1 MPDPA
6 ASPPPFSTP
15 RPRPPRA
22 WSWREFWTRRLA
34 DLVLRAP
41 WTILAISAAL
51 AIGGAVLAWRGLGLD
66 ADTNSLIAPDRP
78 FMKLYRAFLEEFGDL
93 EYLYVVVDSR
103 PSGGEDP
110 DDRGRRAAESA
121 VDELIE
127 GLRSIPSLPAVHGRI
142 EPSEQLR
149 LATRAMEIDRL
160 EALATASGGVG
171 DLASGD
177 ATTAIRGA
185 SERLATLLSR
195 GLALDDRARR
205 TLAAEAILVLD
216 VVASAEGTGGAE
228 PSLAEPPDPQYLR
241 SDTGRIYFVAVMPA
255 KDFGRLEAIAEPLA
269 AIRKVIAE
277 VAARHP
283 EVEIGLTGK
292 PVLQADE
299 LSTTN
304 EDMRLATGI
313 SFSIVAGLFVVVF
326 RGLRRPLLAIIA
338 FAMAFAWTCGV
349 AALLVGH
356 LNLLSIVF
364 TLVLVGVGLDYG
376 VHVVA
381 RFMEARRR
389 RLASGA
395 IRDVM
400 RTAVP
405 GNVTGSLT
413 SAAAFLL
420 ALTTTFEGLR
430 ELGVIA
436 GSGLLLCALAMCVVL
451 PALLWLTERRGRRSA
466 REPLPPPS
474 AVVETVA
481 RRRPPAR
488 APDVL
493 LLAAVGLVTLAGIV
507 LAARSLRFETNLL
520 ELQAEGLPSVEWEH
534 RVFDDSVSASWFG
547 AIVVPDLAGA
557 ARVVVA
563 AKDHPEIGR
572 TASILD
578 LIRPEDDRRIAA
590 RARIRS
596 AIEQAPAASVAS
608 DRWTPA
614 ELSTAADRLA
624 LLARAAA
631 SQAPE
636 ESRRLLATSERLRRL
651 IDRLGKTGAD
661 ADADDAHDAR
671 AAIDAAIESASSN
684 LRLMAEGDGTRLR
697 EALPA
702 ALRDQMMAPSGRFL
716 VRLMP
721 SGDAW
726 SLEPLE
732 RFVEAIR
739 SIDPQATGVPMTQLE
754 SIRDM
759 TRAFMQMA
767 ILAFLAVA
775 ILVWLDF
782 RSVLATLV
790 CLCTLVVGLG
800 WTLGAMA
807 ASGTSLNLAN
817 FFAVPILM
825 GLGIDS
831 SVHLVHRARE
841 QRGGRIRYGATA
853 KAVVLTAA
861 TTAIGFGALVFA
873 SHRGLQT
880 LGMVMLVGSIACL
893 GAAMLVVPSLLRLAG
908 WERRRAAP
916 GEGRA
921 P

>member
-1 MPDPA
+1 MLDPA
-6 ASPPPFSTP
+6 PP
-15 RPRPPRA
+15 RPASSRPLAARA
-22 WSWREFWTRRLA
+22 WSWREAWTRFLA

-41 WTILAISAAL
+41 WTIVAASAAL
-51 AIGGAVLAWRGLGLD
+51 AVGGTVLAWRGLGLD

-103 PSGGEDP
+103 PDGGEDLEG
-110 DDRGRRAAESA
+110 RGRLASEAA

-127 GLRSIPSLPAVHGRI
+127 GLRAIPSLPAVHGRI
-142 EPSEQLR
+142 DPSEQLR
-149 LATRAMEIDRL
+149 LATRAMEIERL
-160 EALATASGGVG
+160 EALASAAGGVSV
-171 DLASGD
+171 LASGD
-177 ATTAIRGA
+177 PTAAIRGA
-185 SERLATLLSR
+185 SKDLATLLAR
-195 GLALDDRARR
+195 GLTLDDAARR
-205 TLAAEAILVLD
+205 TLGSQAILVLD
-216 VVASAEGTGGAE
+216 VVASADDADEAE
-228 PSLAEPPDPQYLR
+228 PSLADAPAPQYLR
-241 SDTGRIYFVAVMPA
+241 SDTGRMSFVAVMPA

-269 AIRKVIAE
+269 AIRAVVAE

-299 LSTTN
+299 LATTN
-304 EDMRLATGI
+304 RDMRLATGI

-326 RGLRRPLLAIIA
+326 RGVRRPLLAIAA

-405 GNVTGSLT
+405 GNLTGSLT
-413 SAAAFLL
+413 SAAVFLL
-420 ALTTTFEGLR
+420 ALTTTFQGLR

-436 GSGLLLCALAMCVVL
+436 GSGLLLCGLAMCLVL
-451 PALLWLTERRGRRSA
+451 PALLWLTERRGRRA
-466 REPLPPPS
+466 GREPRPS
-474 AVVETVA
+474 ATAVVETVA

-488 APDVL
+488 WPDVVV
-493 LLAAVGLVTLAGIV
+493 LAAVGLVTLAGIV
-507 LAARSLRFETNLL
+507 LASRSLRFETNLL
-520 ELQAEGLPSVEWEH
+520 DLQAEGLPSVEWEH
-534 RVFDDSVSASWFG
+534 RVFEDSVSASWFG
-547 AIVVPDLAGA
+547 AIAVPDLAGA
-557 ARVVVA
+557 SRVLEAARA
-563 AKDHPEIGR
+563 HPEIGR
-572 TASILD
+572 SASILD
-578 LIRPEDDRRIAA
+578 LIRPDDDRRAAA
-590 RARIRS
+590 RARLREAVGTS
-596 AIEQAPAASVAS
+596 PVAPAEPHAEP
-608 DRWTPA
+608 WTSA
-614 ELSTAADRLA
+614 DLAAATDRLGF
-624 LLARAAA
+624 LARAAA

-651 IDRLGKTGAD
+651 VDRLEQGGAD
-661 ADADDAHDAR
+661 AAVAR
-671 AAIDAAIESASSN
+671 ASIDAAFADAASN
-684 LRLMAEGDGTRLR
+684 LRLMAEGDAAPLR
-697 EALPA
+697 DALPA

-732 RFVEAIR
+732 RFVAAIR
-739 SIDPQATGVPMTQLE
+739 AIDPQATGVPMTQLE

-759 TRAFMQMA
+759 SRAFAQMA
-767 ILAFLAVA
+767 VLAFLAVTL
-775 ILVWLDF
+775 LVWIDF

-790 CLCTLVVGLG
+790 CLSTLVVGLG

-841 QRGGRIRYGATA
+841 QRGKRIRYGATA
-853 KAVVLTAA
+853 RAVVLTAT
-861 TTAIGFGALVFA
+861 TTAVGFGALVFA
-873 SHRGLQT
+873 SHRGLQS
-880 LGMVMLVGSIACL
+880 LGFVMLLGSAACL
-893 GAAMLVVPSLLRLAG
+893 AAAVLVVPSLIRLAG
-908 WERRRAAP
+908 WERRHSAP
-916 GEGRA
+916 VEDRS